1 MRKVGEADDPASR
14 VTSPSLPRYPV
25 IIRLLGGGL
34 LAVGVLVAFLKFV
47 PAPFIWI
54 WLVWGA
60 LGIAGTAISRGQSGK
75 MVCLFV
81 AAICLSL
88 GAFEGW
94 LWITDPGHPPK
105 TIEYSPARPFIPDPI
120 LGWRL
125 VPGQITH
132 ATSRAGRTLIYD
144 VVYTVN
150 ASGQRVTP
158 PVVTR
163 EPQGCVL
170 FFVDS
175 FAFGEG
181 VQDEDSL
188 PYRVGILT
196 SGRYRVINFGAPGYG
211 AEHMLASIERSLVQS
226 HSPCRPTHVVYEALP
241 HHVARVTG
249 ATLYSRLGPH
259 YALGAAGSVV
269 YTGTGTPQPV
279 VAPPPSRSRRV
290 ILRADELL
298 RRSRVYEMLLHR
310 EVKPQAKDVELYFA
324 VVAAARDRF
333 AAEYPGVQFHVLA
346 WSLDG
351 FEAGSFD
358 RFREGLER
366 ITPHVHR
373 VDRILPKYS
382 TTPQPYELHRL
393 DRHASAL
400 ANDLLAQYV
409 AHDILSRE

>member
-1 MRKVGEADDPASR
+1 
-14 VTSPSLPRYPV
+14 VTTNALGNSDGRRRG
-25 IIRLLGGGL
+25 IIGLLGGVL
-34 LAVGVLVAFLKFV
+34 PAVGVLVLFLKFV

-60 LGIAGTAISRGQSGK
+60 LGIAGTAISRGQAGK
-75 MVCLFV
+75 MVCVSV
-81 AAICLSL
+81 AAVCLSL
-88 GAFEGW
+88 GTFEAW
-94 LWITDPGHPPK
+94 LWITDPEDPPK
-105 TIEYSPARPFIPDPI
+105 TIEYSPARPFVRDPI

-144 VVYTVN
+144 AVYTVN
-150 ASGQRVTP
+150 ASGQRITP

-188 PYRVGILT
+188 PYRVGILA
-196 SGRYRVINFGAPGYG
+196 SGRYRVTNFGAPGYG
-211 AEHMLASIERSLVQS
+211 AEHMLASIEQGLVQS
-226 HSPCRPTHVVYEALP
+226 HSPCRPTHVVYEAIP
-241 HHVARVTG
+241 HHVARVAG
-249 ATLYSRLGPH
+249 ATSYSHLGPR
-259 YALGAAGSVV
+259 YAVGRAGGVV
-269 YTGTGTPQPV
+269 YTGTGTLQPV
-279 VAPPPSRSRRV
+279 VAPPPSWERRV
-290 ILRADELL
+290 MLRAEGLL
-298 RRSRVYEMLLHR
+298 RRSRVYERLFPR
-310 EVKPQAKDVELYFA
+310 EVRPQDTDVELYFA

-333 AAEYPGVQFHVLA
+333 VAEYPGVQFHVLA
-346 WSLDG
+346 WNLDG

-358 RFREGLER
+358 RFLDGLGR
-366 ITPHVHR
+366 ITTHVHR

-382 TTPQPYELHRL
+382 TTPQPYQLHRL